1 MSFYEVSSDDIVPL
15 LRNAVEAW
23 ANDAADE
30 IERLRA
36 HNIALSE
43 TSVGELFDEIERLRA
58 AGDALAVAYRTLGG
72 LDVAHDAALVNWE
85 ARRER

>member
-1 MSFYEVSSDDIVPL
+1 MSGDIVPL

-36 HNIALSE
+36 
-43 TSVGELFDEIERLRA
+43 
-58 AGDALAVAYRTLGG
+58 AGDAMANSRVRSQF
-72 LDVAHDAALVNWE
+72 VKAAKAWQE
-85 ARRER
+85 ARREI